1 MVAENLT
8 KKTNVPVDEFLAAVE
23 PPRRRLEGERLHAL
37 MREVTGEPGV
47 MWGPTMVGYGDMHYR
62 SAAGREGDWFK
73 VGFSPRKAKLSLYG
87 LKDTA
92 EQLALLPQLGPHT
105 VGVGCVYANRLD
117 ALDEDVLRQL
127 IALGFARGDFDG
139 TA

>member
-1 MVAENLT
+1 MAENLT
-8 KKTNVPVDEFLAAVE
+8 KKSDVPVEEFLAAVE
-23 PPRRRLEGERLHAL
+23 PPRRRLEGERLHAI
-37 MREVTGEPGV
+37 MREVTGDPGV

-87 LKDTA
+87 LKDTP

-105 VGVGCVYANRLD
+105 VGVGCVYANRLE

-139 TA
+139 NA

>member
-1 MVAENLT
+1 MAENKTHKTEQPVAEYL
-8 KKTNVPVDEFLAAVE
+8 ESVE
-23 PPRRRLEGERLHAL
+23 PERRRLEGERLHAI
-37 MREVTGEPGV
+37 MREVTGDPGV
-47 MWGPTMVGYGDMHYR
+47 MWGPTMVGYGDMRYR

-87 LKDTA
+87 LKDTP

-105 VGVGCVYANRLD
+105 VGVGCVYANRLE

-139 TA
+139 NA

>member
-1 MVAENLT
+1 MAEN
-8 KKTNVPVDEFLAAVE
+8 KTQQTDVPVADFLQSVE
-23 PPRRRLEGERLHAL
+23 PERRRLEGERLHAI
-37 MREVTGEPGV
+37 MREVTGQPGV
-47 MWGPTMVGYGDMHYR
+47 MWGPTMVGFGDMHYR

-92 EQLALLPQLGPHT
+92 EQIALLPQLGPHT

-117 ALDEDVLRQL
+117 ALDEQVLRRL

>member
-1 MVAENLT
+1 MAENLT
-8 KKTNVPVDEFLAAVE
+8 KKTGVPVEEFLAAVE
-23 PPRRRLEGERLHAL
+23 PPRRRLEGERLHAI
-37 MREVTGEPGV
+37 MREVTGDPGV

-87 LKDTA
+87 LKDTP

-105 VGVGCVYANRLD
+105 VGVGCVYANRLG

-139 TA
+139 NA

>member
-1 MVAENLT
+1 MAENLT
-8 KKTNVPVDEFLAAVE
+8 KKSDVPVEEFLAAVE

-37 MREVTGEPGV
+37 MREVTGDPGV

-87 LKDTA
+87 LKDTP

-105 VGVGCVYANRLD
+105 VGVGCVYANRLE

-139 TA
+139 NA

>member
-1 MVAENLT
+1 MAENLT
-8 KKTNVPVDEFLAAVE
+8 KKTDVPVEEFLAAVE
-23 PPRRRLEGERLHAL
+23 TPRRRLEGERLHAI
-37 MREVTGEPGV
+37 MREVTGDPGV

-87 LKDTA
+87 LKDTP

-105 VGVGCVYANRLD
+105 VGVGCVYANRLE

-139 TA
+139 NA

>member
-1 MVAENLT
+1 MAENLT
-8 KKTNVPVDEFLAAVE
+8 NKTDVPVEEFLAAVE
-23 PPRRRLEGERLHAL
+23 PPRRRLEGERLHAI
-37 MREVTGEPGV
+37 MREATGDPGV

-87 LKDTA
+87 LKDTP

-105 VGVGCVYANRLD
+105 VGVGCVYANRLE
-117 ALDEDVLRQL
+117 ALDQDVLRQL

-139 TA
+139 NA